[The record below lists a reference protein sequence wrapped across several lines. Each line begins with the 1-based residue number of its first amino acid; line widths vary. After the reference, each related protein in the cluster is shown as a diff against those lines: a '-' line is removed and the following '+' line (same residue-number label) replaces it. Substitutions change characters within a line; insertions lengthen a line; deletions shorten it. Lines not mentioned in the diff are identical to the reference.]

1 MSVDVK
7 RAESITMVDKAIEKL
22 NEFRSQMIDGTVV
35 AEGISINQRLRS
47 EADEVVGL
55 FNMNIDIDYI
65 VKLNPKIS
73 Q

>member
-7 RAESITMVDKAIEKL
+7 QLETIAVIDKAIEKL
-22 NEFRSQMIDGTVV
+22 TEFRSQMIDGTVIP
-35 AEGISINQRLRS
+35 EEISINQRLRS

-55 FNMNIDIDYI
+55 INLNIDIDYI

>member
-7 RAESITMVDKAIEKL
+7 QLETIAVIDKAIEKL
-22 NEFRSQMIDGTVV
+22 TEFRSQMIDGTVIP
-35 AEGISINQRLRS
+35 EEISINQRLRS

-65 VKLNPKIS
+65 VKPNPKIS